1 MDASIIN
8 AIEATKSE
16 DRNQYRFV
24 KRTESNRLMRGAR
37 ETECYGMLPAKPVD
51 YLVGDKESNDC
62 VGPGHTC
69 YAYMTYLVAGN
80 YPLELHTEH
89 FDEVSRL

>member
-1 MDASIIN
+1 MDASIIKP
-8 AIEATKSE
+8 IEATKSE

-37 ETECYGMLPAKPVD
+37 ETKCYGMLPAKPVD
-51 YLVGDKESNDC
+51 YLVGDKESTNY
-62 VGPGHTC
+62 VGSP
-69 YAYMTYLVAGN
+69 YRRN
-80 YPLELHTEH
+80 YILELHTEH

>member
-24 KRTESNRLMRGAR
+24 KRTESNRLMRGAW
-37 ETECYGMLPAKPVD
+37 EADSGGAEAL
-51 YLVGDKESNDC
+51 
-62 VGPGHTC
+62 
-69 YAYMTYLVAGN
+69 
-80 YPLELHTEH
+80 
-89 FDEVSRL
+89 

>member
-37 ETECYGMLPAKPVD
+37 ETKCYGMPT
-51 YLVGDKESNDC
+51 GE
-62 VGPGHTC
+62 
-69 YAYMTYLVAGN
+69 AG
-80 YPLELHTEH
+80 
-89 FDEVSRL
+89 